1 MTHVNAPHAR
11 SPPIQR
17 CLRPIVHRAAV
28 PDRSR
33 LVNML
38 IRRPLSGVKSR
49 LYCGHSLDI
58 GERAF
63 RPQNVKRATSADGRR
78 SRRFPFVSPVEATWQ
93 EPSGAIVRESGRATE
108 VNAQGGLLELKTYP
122 PSGSQIELKNLI
134 SHESSHARVVGP
146 RRSAEGHLLGIAVE
160 LLIPSETFWGS
171 SFQLKKACAELVR
184 LEYDMRTGPIDPR
197 VLQEF
202 RDAVD
207 NVRKTAWAV
216 QEWQER
222 QSKQQDPKTVIPLL
236 TAEGIRRA
244 TQLCDAIASAS
255 AAHEIGRE
263 TVGIREF
270 FQSVERLH
278 QSLAPLFANGKP

>member
-1 MTHVNAPHAR
+1 M
-11 SPPIQR
+11 
-17 CLRPIVHRAAV
+17 
-28 PDRSR
+28 
-33 LVNML
+33 
-38 IRRPLSGVKSR
+38 
-49 LYCGHSLDI
+49 
-58 GERAF
+58 
-63 RPQNVKRATSADGRR
+63 
-78 SRRFPFVSPVEATWQ
+78 
-93 EPSGAIVRESGRATE
+93 RESGRATE

-222 QSKQQDPKTVIPLL
+222 QFKQHDPQTVLPLI
-236 TAEGIRRA
+236 TAERIRRT
-244 TQLCDAIASAS
+244 TQLSKAIMTDL
-255 AAHEIGRE
+255 AAHDVTRN
-263 TVGIREF
+263 TPGIEDLFRA
-270 FQSVERLH
+270 VESLH
-278 QSLAPLFANGKP
+278 QHVAGLFTGS